1 MNTFSSN
8 IQQCSNVPINEM
20 VTRLTFF
27 EQDDIIGVEF
37 ESNFLLELIRSN
49 LYLNFFGLYSNL
61 FSGLSFKKLI
71 GTSR

>member
-1 MNTFSSN
+1 
-8 IQQCSNVPINEM
+8 M